1 MMWRWLLVLG
11 LVVGNPVLA
20 QDLPRRADPVEAL
33 PGAGRPV
40 AKAVFAARR
49 AALLAHTGPGVAI
62 VPAGSRA
69 DIEADVRQDNDFR
82 QDDDF
87 FYLTGVETPDAW
99 LVLASDGSAGEAIL
113 LLPAA
118 NPMMQRWTGSQLAP
132 GPDAA
137 ALTGIADVRA
147 FDRDSLTDLLAARLA
162 GGSLYTPVG
171 NRRTAPF
178 VAAVE
183 ERGWPTADLRPILDS
198 LRLVKDDAG
207 IAALRAAAAITAAGV
222 TEGMRTV
229 RPGMFEYQLEAVV
242 EYTFRDL
249 GADRLG
255 FPSIVGSGPNSTV
268 LHYDANR
275 RRMTSGDLV
284 VVDVG
289 AEYAYHTAD
298 VTRTFPVSGRFT
310 DRQRALYDLVLA
322 TQRAVIDGVRPGATL
337 ADLNGIARRYLAEHG
352 GDLCGLPS
360 EQGCAPLMIH
370 GVSHWLGMRV
380 HDVGDFRTPL
390 APGMVLTIE
399 PGLYLPD
406 EGIGIR
412 IEDDVLV
419 TDEGA
424 DVLTAGAVKT
434 ADDIETL
441 MARAAGRADTRE

>member
-1 MMWRWLLVLG
+1 MWRWLLVLG
-11 LVVGNPVLA
+11 LAVGNPVLA

-178 VAAVE
+178 V
-183 ERGWPTADLRPILDS
+183 I
-198 LRLVKDDAG
+198 
-207 IAALRAAAAITAAGV
+207 
-222 TEGMRTV
+222 EGK
-229 RPGMFEYQLEAVV
+229 
-242 EYTFRDL
+242 
-249 GADRLG
+249 
-255 FPSIVGSGPNSTV
+255 GSKF
-268 LHYDANR
+268 
-275 RRMTSGDLV
+275 MK
-284 VVDVG
+284 
-289 AEYAYHTAD
+289 
-298 VTRTFPVSGRFT
+298 
-310 DRQRALYDLVLA
+310 
-322 TQRAVIDGVRPGATL
+322 
-337 ADLNGIARRYLAEHG
+337 
-352 GDLCGLPS
+352 
-360 EQGCAPLMIH
+360 
-370 GVSHWLGMRV
+370 
-380 HDVGDFRTPL
+380 FRTRY
-390 APGMVLTIE
+390 G
-399 PGLYLPD
+399 PD
-406 EGIGIR
+406 VSQPNIHITGEVAGKIDRRHPIGIV
-412 IEDDVLV
+412 ELGLNV
-419 TDEGA
+419 
-424 DVLTAGAVKT
+424 
-434 ADDIETL
+434 
-441 MARAAGRADTRE
+441 